1 MQPAWQLILHCL
13 NHSTQHRGQL
23 ISQMRAL
30 GMEDI
35 PANDLVVYQ
44 RTLETH

>member
-1 MQPAWQLILHCL
+1 
-13 NHSTQHRGQL
+13 
-23 ISQMRAL
+23 MRAL